1 MQQAA
6 LQAVRFTTLWSG
18 TDDADVF
25 GALLVRGGV
34 PSRSEGQPVETR
46 ENTASKS

>member
-6 LQAVRFTTLWSG
+6 LQARSVHHLWSG

-25 GALLVRGGV
+25 GALLVRGGA
-34 PSRSEGQPVETR
+34 PSGPEGADVGPPST
-46 ENTASKS
+46 